1 MVTNPVARAIAVD
14 ITLNMGKIYTHC
26 DLSLTEQTI
35 NFEPMAGIKDYYETL
50 KSIEI
55 NGKDI
60 VSAGYVSQV
69 YVEEG
74 MLHIRLS
81 IPQEFMKHA
90 IAIENTLK
98 RVFKERHNIENIRVE
113 IKPKMQIAPPK
124 LQTTA
129 SGNIFDPKR
138 IPGVKRVIGVG
149 SGKGGV
155 GKSTVAVNLA
165 VKLAQKGY
173 RVAIF
178 DADIYGPSVGTLL
191 GIKGQKIKVT
201 KEKKF
206 LPVEAYGIGVI
217 SFASLLDEDTP
228 VIWRG
233 TMFHKVYQDLFFNTI
248 WSEDE
253 LDYLVI
259 DFPPGTGD
267 AQLSAAQQVIIDG
280 VLVVTTPQRVAVD
293 DVRRA
298 INAFLKMEVPV
309 LGLVENMSY
318 IIDTCGNK
326 LHIFGK
332 GGGDILSRE
341 TGLPLVARIPLD
353 PEYLEVSDEGR
364 PMVIQEVKNENQRL
378 IQEAY
383 GRISDF
389 ILERV
394 AP

>member
-1 MVTNPVARAIAVD
+1 
-14 ITLNMGKIYTHC
+14 
-26 DLSLTEQTI
+26 
-35 NFEPMAGIKDYYETL
+35 MAGIKDYYEAL

-74 MLHIRLS
+74 RLHIKLT

-90 IAIENTLK
+90 IAIENTVK
-98 RVFKERHNIENIRVE
+98 RVFKERHNIEDIKVE
-113 IKPKMQIAPPK
+113 IKPKMQITPPK
-124 LQTTA
+124 LQTNT

-165 VKLAQKGY
+165 VKLARKGY
-173 RVAIF
+173 RVALF

-191 GIKGQKIKVT
+191 GTKGQKIRVT

-280 VLVVTTPQRVAVD
+280 VLVVTTPQRVAID

-326 LHIFGK
+326 LHVFGK
-332 GGGDILSRE
+332 GGGDILSQE
-341 TGLPLVARIPLD
+341 TNLPLVARIPLD
-353 PEYLEVSDEGR
+353 PEYLEASDEGK
-364 PMVIQEVKNENQRL
+364 PMVIQEVKNENQKL
-378 IQEAY
+378 IHEAY
-383 GRISDF
+383 ERISDF
-389 ILERV
+389 ILDRV

>member
-1 MVTNPVARAIAVD
+1 MKS
-14 ITLNMGKIYTHC
+14 LN
-26 DLSLTEQTI
+26 EQTI
-35 NFEPMAGIKDYYETL
+35 NFGTMAGIKDYYETL

-69 YVEEG
+69 YVDSG
-74 MLHIRLS
+74 RLFVKLN

-90 IAIENTLK
+90 KAIEETVRRL
-98 RVFKERHNIENIRVE
+98 FKERHNIQDVQVE
-113 IKPKMQIAPPK
+113 IKPKMQITPPK
-124 LQTTA
+124 LQTT
-129 SGNIFDPKR
+129 SSQNIFNPQR

-173 RVAIF
+173 KVALF

-191 GIKGQKIKVT
+191 GTKGQKIRVT

-253 LDYLVI
+253 LDYLII

-280 VLVVTTPQRVAVD
+280 VVVVTTPQRVAID

-309 LGLVENMSY
+309 LGLIENMSY
-318 IIDTCGNK
+318 VIDTCGNK
-326 LHIFGK
+326 LHVFGK
-332 GGGDILSRE
+332 GGGDILSSE
-341 TGLPLVARIPLD
+341 TGLPLIARIPLD
-353 PEYLEVSDEGR
+353 PEYLELSDQGK
-364 PMVIQEVKNENQRL
+364 PMVTQEAKNENQKL
-378 IQEAY
+378 IHQAY
-383 GRISDF
+383 EEIASFIS
-389 ILERV
+389 RRAGV
-394 AP
+394 